1 MQEPTCRGCGARL
14 AYSAAD
20 QALKC
25 DYCDTVT
32 PIAQDGEPE
41 DGAPRLIVPLAV
53 SEREVTRAV
62 DTLLASGAY
71 TPDDLLDRA
80 VVTRREHLY
89 VPVYVFEGSYEAV
102 WTASFGYDRN
112 EHYTEHETRTENGQT
127 RTVPVT
133 RTRTVTDWV
142 PANGNDAGD
151 FTVNGY
157 AGGRLAGK
165 AAELVE
171 TGTVFGR
178 TRAYQPSFTSG
189 LEVEAFQGGD
199 DDVFARRARTRVD
212 ALIERNVKAHGQ
224 GTSQRDWHWTAR
236 ITERTATRVL
246 LPVCHVVYEY
256 EAKAYHVWFDGA
268 DLRRQ
273 AADPLPQDQKRKRS
287 VNLGY
292 VPAVA
297 ASVQLFLAGILTE
310 PGGGPLAAASWS
322 TAGIVAGA
330 WLFTG
335 VRASLI
341 LSGSRRARAARLAE
355 RTAGHGAP
363 SARRTWRLWPTNRF
377 ADIALVGLA
386 TVLFWTAQSHVV
398 DVQREE
404 KWQLVLA
411 ERKARAAQQLLE
423 ARDRAEADVRHLMVP
438 GQKVAGTNIE
448 PILLMAARDDWTSVD
463 ALARKAPH
471 APAKAEKRGNA
482 GKRGNAERAAIAA
495 LRNAPDA
502 AAAWLAL
509 ATIWCANDEP
519 VLARQGLRLALHFG
533 ADRKAALDELRKLEA
548 TFAKPDNR
556 HLRVLVAEVRGG
568 SNEIP

>member
-32 PIAQDGEPE
+32 PIRQDDEQE

-53 SEREVTRAV
+53 SERDVTRAV

-80 VVTRREHLY
+80 VITRREHFY
-89 VPVYVFEGSYEAV
+89 VPVYVFEGSYDAV

-112 EHYTEHETRTENGQT
+112 EHYTAHETRTENGQT

-151 FTVNGY
+151 FTVTGY
-157 AGGRLAGK
+157 AGARLAGK

-178 TRAYQPSFTSG
+178 TRAYQSSFTSG
-189 LEVEAFQGGD
+189 VQVEPFQGGD
-199 DDVFARRARTRVD
+199 GDVFAQRARARVD

-256 EAKAYHVWFDGA
+256 GAKAYHVWFDGA
-268 DLRRQ
+268 DVSRQ
-273 AADPLPQDQKRKRS
+273 AADPLPQDQTRKRS

-297 ASVQLFLAGILTE
+297 SSVQLFLAGILSE
-310 PGGGPLAAASWS
+310 PAGPFAAVSWS

-330 WLFTG
+330 WMFNA
-335 VRASLI
+335 VRAFLI
-341 LSGSRRARAARLAE
+341 LSGSRRARAARLAA
-355 RTAGHGAP
+355 RTAGRGG
-363 SARRTWRLWPTNRF
+363 STGRTWRLWPTHQV

-398 DVQREE
+398 DVQRAE

-411 ERKARAAQQLLE
+411 ERKARAAQQEQE
-423 ARDRAEADVRHLMVP
+423 ARDRAEGEIRRLMVP
-438 GQKVAGTNIE
+438 GRKVAGTPIE
-448 PILLMAARDDWTSVD
+448 PLLIAAARGNWTAVD
-463 ALARKAPH
+463 TLAHKATH
-471 APAKAEKRGNA
+471 AAAKA
-482 GKRGNAERAAIAA
+482 GKRGDAERAAIAA
-495 LRNAPDA
+495 LRNAPDD

-509 ATIWCANDEP
+509 ATVWCAHDEP
-519 VLARQGLRLALHFG
+519 VLARQGLRLALHFS
-533 ADRKAALDELRKLEA
+533 ADRKEALAELRKLEA
-548 TFAKPDNR
+548 TFATPDSR
-556 HLRVLVAEVRGG
+556 HLRALVADVRAT
-568 SNEIP
+568 SNSIP

>member
-32 PIAQDGEPE
+32 PIRQDDEPE
-41 DGAPRLIVPLAV
+41 EGAPRLIVPLAA
-53 SEREVTRAV
+53 SEGEVTRAV

-80 VVTRREHLY
+80 VITRREHVY

-112 EHYTEHETRTENGQT
+112 EHYTAHETHTENGQT

-133 RTRTVTDWV
+133 RSRTVTDWV

-151 FTVNGY
+151 FTVTGY
-157 AGGRLAGK
+157 AGGRLTGK

-178 TRAYQPSFTSG
+178 TRAYQSSFTSG
-189 LEVEAFQGGD
+189 LDVEAFQGGD
-199 DDVFARRARTRVD
+199 DDVFARRARTQVD

-224 GTSQRDWHWTAR
+224 GNSQRDWHWTAR

-310 PGGGPLAAASWS
+310 PGGGPLAAVSLS
-322 TAGIVAGA
+322 TASIVAGA
-330 WLFTG
+330 WMFNAM
-335 VRASLI
+335 RAALI

-355 RTAGHGAP
+355 RTAARGASP
-363 SARRTWRLWPTNRF
+363 GRVWRLWPTNRL
-377 ADIALVGLA
+377 ADIALVGLT
-386 TVLFWTAQSHVV
+386 TVLFWTAQSHAV
-398 DVQREE
+398 DELRAE
-404 KWQLVLA
+404 KWQRVLA
-411 ERKARAAQQLLE
+411 KRQAQAAQQLQE
-423 ARDRAEADVRHLMVP
+423 ARNRAEAEVRGAVFP
-438 GQKVAGTNIE
+438 GQKFEGTSIEAILVA
-448 PILLMAARDDWTSVD
+448 AARDDWATVD
-463 ALARKAPH
+463 TLAHKAPH
-471 APAKAEKRGNA
+471 AAAKARQ
-482 GKRGNAERAAIAA
+482 RGNAERAAIAA
-495 LRNAPDA
+495 LRNAPDT

-509 ATIWCANDEP
+509 ATVWCANDQP

-533 ADRKAALDELRKLEA
+533 ADRKEGLAELRKLEA
-548 TFAKPDNR
+548 RFTQPDNR
-556 HLRVLVAEVRGG
+556 HLRALVADVRGR
-568 SNEIP
+568 SNDIP